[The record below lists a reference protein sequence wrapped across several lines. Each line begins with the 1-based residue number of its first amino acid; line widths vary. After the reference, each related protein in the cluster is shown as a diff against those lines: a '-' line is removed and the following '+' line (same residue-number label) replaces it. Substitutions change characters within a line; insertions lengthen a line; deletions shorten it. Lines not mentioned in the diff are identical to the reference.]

1 MGRRRASLSVVDVDE
16 ATTWIQTVV
25 PNVGPRRLVQIEP
38 WASVFAADTTGGVV
52 WFKACAPTHAFE
64 VPLTASLSCRWRRTV
79 ADVLAHDAVRRWL
92 LLADAGEPLR
102 RVGNPPE
109 RWEAFLP
116 AYAELQIGESSHV
129 EEHLRNG
136 VPDLRVEHLPRL
148 YDQLTRAN
156 LPLDG
161 SERATLAAFGARFEE
176 RCSQLAAGGIGPS
189 VQHDDLH
196 MNNVYAKGD
205 ELRVLDWGD
214 ASIGHPFF
222 SLFEVFRFLAEVNR
236 LPPEDPWFARL
247 RDAYLEPWGDD
258 VRDVF
263 DLAQVVGGYAHAI
276 AWQQQRDQLPEA
288 QRPIFDDS
296 FSTILRLAMRC

>member
-1 MGRRRASLSVVDVDE
+1 MELVSSRDDVDVGE
-16 ATTWIQTVV
+16 AEAWVAQRAPI
-25 PNVGPRRLVQIEP
+25 VGHLELMQIEP
-38 WASVFAADTTGGVV
+38 WASVFRAPVDSGIV
-52 WFKACAPTHAFE
+52 WFKACSPRHVFE
-64 VPLTASLSCRWRRTV
+64 VPLTATLAARWPTMV
-79 ADVLAHDAVRRWL
+79 TEVLGFDIDRRWL
-92 LLADAGEPLR
+92 LMADAGRPLR
-102 RVGNPPE
+102 ELGNPPE
-109 RWEAFLP
+109 RWLDVLP
-116 AYAELQIGESSHV
+116 AYAGMQIGEIVHADD
-129 EEHLRNG
+129 HLDAG
-136 VPDLRVEHLPRL
+136 VPDLRLSILPERYEELLGVE
-148 YDQLTRAN
+148 
-156 LPLDG
+156 LPLDPN
-161 SERATLAAFGARFEE
+161 EAANLAAFGQRISDLCAE
-176 RCSQLAAGGIGPS
+176 LDTLGPGAT

-276 AWQQQRDQLPEA
+276 AWLQQRDQLPEA